1 MARYIDAD
9 LIKNIEL
16 IPYKRKSGN
25 INVIIANM
33 AIAGAKQVVDKIP
46 TADVAPVV
54 HAHWEIIYESS
65 AGVTDARCSNCGFES
80 LAYEN
85 DVHTD
90 ENCNYCPCCGAK
102 MDEAEIIGKRM
113 IDGFID
119 GMGDNVKSV
128 GQKFI
133 NNDKDTVEHT
143 IMGMKNEVTHE
154 TG

>member
-54 HAHWEIIYESS
+54 HAHWVINHKYSI
-65 AGVTDARCSNCGFES
+65 VCNCSNCGVAVRGGLGE
-80 LAYEN
+80 
-85 DVHTD
+85 
-90 ENCNYCPCCGAK
+90 NYCFNCGAK
-102 MDEAEIIGKRM
+102 MDE
-113 IDGFID
+113 
-119 GMGDNVKSV
+119 VV
-128 GQKFI
+128 G
-133 NNDKDTVEHT
+133 
-143 IMGMKNEVTHE
+143 
-154 TG
+154 

>member
-1 MARYIDAD
+1 MGKICTFCKYNESKDKCGLIESMASVKHTERCTCYEPV
-9 LIKNIEL
+9 KN
-16 IPYKRKSGN
+16 
-25 INVIIANM
+25 
-33 AIAGAKQVVDKIP
+33 
-46 TADVAPVV
+46 VAPVI

-65 AGVTDARCSNCGFES
+65 AGVTDARCSNCGYES

-119 GMGDNVKSV
+119 GMGNNVKSV
-128 GQKFI
+128 GQQLC
-133 NNDKDTVEHT
+133 NDE
-143 IMGMKNEVTHE
+143 E
-154 TG
+154 